1 MVLPIAVLLTCH
13 NRKEKTLHCLQA
25 LFKQLGLN
33 LRFSIE
39 VFMVD
44 DGSTDGTCAA
54 VQIHYPSIKIIQG
67 DGNLY
72 WNRGMNLAW
81 QTAAKTKDFDHYL
94 WLNDDTFLVKD
105 AIQILLDQSLTNV
118 IVCGTTKSDVTGKA
132 TYGGRLKN
140 TGEIVIPNGSYQN
153 CDYFN
158 GNCVLIPRSV
168 FEIVGNLD
176 PVFHH
181 AVGDFD
187 YGLRASKR
195 GILLCVAPQFIGA
208 CEAHES
214 VPKWQSSSISCTDR
228 LKNLYTPS
236 SGCYPPQFFVFDR
249 RHNGLFL
256 ACFHYFSIHLRAIV
270 PFLWK

>member
-1 MVLPIAVLLTCH
+1 MVLQIAVLLTCH
-13 NRKEKTLHCLQA
+13 NRKEKTLQCLES
-25 LFKQLGLN
+25 LFEQQGLN
-33 LRFSIE
+33 EDFKID
-39 VFMVD
+39 VFLVD
-44 DGSTDGTCAA
+44 DASTDGTSTA
-54 VQIHYPSIKIIQG
+54 VQILYPSIKIVQG

-81 QTAAKTKDFDHYL
+81 QTASKTKDFDYYL
-94 WLNDDTFLVKD
+94 WLNDDTYLVND
-105 AIQILLDQSLTNV
+105 ALQILVYHYLTNG
-118 IVCGTTKSDVTGKA
+118 IVCGTTQSAVTGKA

-140 TGEIVIPNGSYQN
+140 KGEIVIPNGILQN

-168 FEIVGNLD
+168 FQIVGNLD

-187 YGLRASKR
+187 YSLRAKEMGVLSY
-195 GILLCVAPQFIGA
+195 VAHKFIGT
-208 CEAHES
+208 CEAHEY
-214 VPKWQSSSISCTDR
+214 VPKWQSLSISWTDR

-236 SGCYPPQFFVFDR
+236 SGCYPPQFFVFDK

-256 ACFHYFSIHLRAIV
+256 ACLHYFSIHLRAIV
-270 PFLWK
+270 PSLWK